1 MDCYFLLQ
9 GIFPTQGSNPGLLHC
24 RQTLYITGVIVVEK
38 MRGLPV
44 SVSGGL
50 GLRERNGEHIHKAGW
65 VSTAVLVLWSE
76 LVDIL
81 LGLLL
86 ISQ

>member
-1 MDCYFLLQ
+1 M
-9 GIFPTQGSNPGLLHC
+9 IA
-24 RQTLYITGVIVVEK
+24 IEK

-44 SVSGGL
+44 SVGGGLAFVRGMDSTSLSSRTEVSTDVL
-50 GLRERNGEHIHKAGW
+50 GLR
-65 VSTAVLVLWSE
+65 SE